1 MVTKNKILLAH
12 LALFGANLI
21 YAFNYG
27 YAKDVM
33 DGGYVPPFTFILFR
47 AIGAT
52 FLFWVTS
59 IFFYENIKRNDI
71 WRFVLCGFFG
81 VTANQL
87 MFFAG
92 LDMTS
97 TIHAS
102 IIMISS
108 PIIVSILSIFM
119 INDKMSLKKGLGI
132 TIGLAG
138 ALTVI
143 LHKGNSSGEAGVW
156 GDLLIFLNASSY
168 GLYLISVK
176 PLMSRYHPITVIKW
190 VFTFGLLG
198 VIPFGIS
205 QYSAVNWVMPT
216 SILLKIGFV
225 ILFTTYFC
233 YLFNIY
239 GIKYVS
245 PTVVSTYI
253 YLQPILTSFIALFSG
268 REHLDAIIMIS
279 SILIFSGVYLVS
291 LDPSKKIN

>member
-1 MVTKNKILLAH
+1 MVAKNNILLAH

-33 DGGYVPPFTFILFR
+33 EGGYLPPFTFILFR

-59 IFFYENIKRNDI
+59 FFFYENIKRNDI
-71 WRFVLCGFFG
+71 WRFILCGIFG

-143 LHKGNSSGEAGVW
+143 LHKGNTSGEAGVW

-205 QYSAVNWVMPT
+205 QFSAVNWVMPT

-225 ILFTTYFC
+225 ILFTTFFC

>member
-1 MVTKNKILLAH
+1 
-12 LALFGANLI
+12 
-21 YAFNYG
+21 
-27 YAKDVM
+27 
-33 DGGYVPPFTFILFR
+33 
-47 AIGAT
+47 
-52 FLFWVTS
+52 
-59 IFFYENIKRNDI
+59 
-71 WRFVLCGFFG
+71 
-81 VTANQL
+81 
-87 MFFAG
+87 
-92 LDMTS
+92 MTS

-143 LHKGNSSGEAGVW
+143 LHKGNTSGEAGVW

-205 QYSAVNWVMPT
+205 QFSAVNWVMPT
-216 SILLKIGFV
+216 SILLKDWIRYL
-225 ILFTTYFC
+225 IY
-233 YLFNIY
+233 YLFLLFVQYIRNQVCKPNRSKYLHLLTTHSNFIY
-239 GIKYVS
+239 CVIFRKR
-245 PTVVSTYI
+245 T
-253 YLQPILTSFIALFSG
+253 SG
-268 REHLDAIIMIS
+268 RHHHNIFNTYLFRC
-279 SILIFSGVYLVS
+279 IFSEFRS
-291 LDPSKKIN
+291 E